1 MYTGEIISLIVA
13 TSWTIT
19 AICFEYAGK
28 RVGALTLNIVRLLMA
43 IVMLGLTLKITTGS
57 IAPWDAGIDAW
68 IWLLLSGAV
77 GYVFGDYCLFN
88 SYLLIGSRFGQL
100 FMTLAPPTA
109 AITGFLFLSEKMGL
123 NAIAGMLICL
133 FGIGLSITGKHQD
146 AEGEKKKLSINL
158 PLKGILF
165 GIGAGIGQGFGLVLS
180 KIGMNSF
187 MEYNPPANE
196 LEEFMLPFA
205 ATQIRA
211 FAGIAGFVT
220 LMLIRKEWNQLF
232 ASFTDRR
239 AMTASAA
246 GTFFG
251 PFAGG
256 SLSLMAVQYT
266 SAGIASTL
274 MALTPIIIIAPSM
287 YFFKEKITVRQ
298 IVGAFISVIGV
309 ALFFI

>member
-1 MYTGEIISLIVA
+1 MYSGEIISLIVA

-28 RVGALTLNIVRLLMA
+28 RVGALTLNIVRLMMA
-43 IVMLGLTLKITTGS
+43 IVMLGITLKITTGN
-57 IAPWDAGIDAW
+57 IAPWDAGTDAW
-68 IWLLLSGAV
+68 IWLILSGAV

-109 AITGFLFLSEKMGL
+109 AITGFLFLGEKMGL
-123 NAIAGMLICL
+123 NAIAGMLICI
-133 FGIGLSITGKHQD
+133 FGIGLSITGKHSD
-146 AEGEKKKLSINL
+146 AEGEKKKLSIDL

-165 GIGAGIGQGFGLVLS
+165 GIGAGIGQGLGLVLS

-187 MEYNPPANE
+187 MEYNPPTTA

-211 FAGIAGFVT
+211 FAGIVGFVAI
-220 LMLIRKEWNQLF
+220 MLIRKEWNQLF

-251 PFAGG
+251 PFAGV

-274 MALTPIIIIAPSM
+274 MALTPIIIIVPSM
-287 YFFKEKITVRQ
+287 YFFKEKITARQ
-298 IVGAFISVIGV
+298 IAGAFISVIGV